1 MHFLVSLLNLR
12 PGRIGGAETYLR
24 ALVSGFA
31 QSRRDDRITLLIH
44 RDLER
49 EFADSRLDRHVV
61 AFGERGVT
69 LRRGAEA
76 LSGWRARRL
85 EREIDRLAPDAMLFP
100 QQSLFPRL
108 PPCPAVLTVFDLYH
122 LQPGSALPLAERIF
136 RRGIYGHSLRRADR
150 LIAISECTRQALIQ
164 QAGIA
169 PERVVT
175 VPLGFAAT
183 PARIPDRPASVIG
196 RYVYYPAATWP
207 AKNHAVLFETLAR
220 VRRCAEWGD
229 RQLVLSG
236 IQTRLWPRL
245 KRLADR
251 LGLSD
256 IVRHLGYVPA
266 TEVQALYAG
275 AEAVL
280 FPSQFEGFGLPVL
293 EAAALGKKIIV
304 SQLEVFRELGVP
316 ERFRID
322 FAQPEQLL
330 RALAEPGPTVLEKSP
345 ATWDECTARTLEVLR
360 DTARRP
366 Q

>member
-24 ALVSGFA
+24 ALVSRMADCRG
-31 QSRRDDRITLLIH
+31 DDRVTLLLH

-49 EFADSRLDRHVV
+49 EFADAPLDRHVV
-61 AFGERGVT
+61 AFGERGAT

-76 LSGWRARRL
+76 LTGWRARYL
-85 EREIDRLAPDAMLFP
+85 EREIARLAPDAMLFP
-100 QQSLFPRL
+100 QQSLFPRQ

-122 LQPGSALPLAERIF
+122 LQAGSSLPLAERVF

-150 LIAISECTRQALIQ
+150 LIAISEYTRRALVQ
-164 QAGIA
+164 QARIA
-169 PERVVT
+169 PERIVM
-175 VPLGFAAT
+175 VPLGFEAMAALS
-183 PARIPDRPASVIG
+183 PARPPSVTG

-236 IQTRLWPRL
+236 IQTSLWPRL
-245 KRLADR
+245 QRLAER
-251 LGLSD
+251 LGLTD

-266 TEVQALYAG
+266 AEVQALYAG

-280 FPSQFEGFGLPVL
+280 FPSRFEGFGLPVL

-316 ERFRID
+316 EQFQID

-360 DTARRP
+360 ETARSAR
-366 Q
+366 